1 MYVYNVPLRFQAI
14 AEECAERTALSFGP
28 DRTVSYRELNGT
40 ANRLARWLVQR
51 GLVPGDVVCLSANK
65 SPATFACMLACLKVG
80 APYSLLDPDAPAERL
95 GRIVATLR
103 PKLVAGEA
111 DFLHEASS
119 ATAELAVPSVELGT
133 LTVEG
138 ALEGHDDSNL
148 PHSRA
153 VPGSTPAYVMFTSGS
168 TGFPKGAVMSHANV
182 LALAEWSRETYAF
195 TPNDVLTNVNPLSFD
210 NSVFDFYSA
219 LLTGATLVPF
229 SKDEVRDPGRLVE
242 KAENSGCT
250 SWFSVP
256 SLLLF
261 LQAMK
266 AADGTRLRSVRRFIF
281 GGEGYPKGKLKSL
294 FDAYSSTSR
303 LFNVYGPTECT
314 CICSSYAISAVD
326 FEDLDGL
333 PPLGAIADNFG
344 FLILDD
350 SSPVPA
356 GEPGE
361 LCLLGP
367 NVGMGYF
374 NDPQRTAASF
384 VQNPLNRHFRELMYR
399 TGDLVRMN
407 LADGKLHILGR
418 KDRQVKHMGYR
429 IELEEIEA
437 ALHRL
442 DYVAE
447 GAALHGRAGS
457 RSRLV
462 AVVASRGA
470 VSDETLRADLRRILP
485 EYMIPSELHRVDA
498 LPKNLNGKVD
508 ARALAEK
515 YLGSKPEQGGN
526 E

>member
-1 MYVYNVPLRFQAI
+1 MYLYNVALRFQAI
-14 AEECAERTALSFGP
+14 AEECAERTALWFGP
-28 DRTVSYRELNGT
+28 DRGVSYRELNST
-40 ANRLARWLVQR
+40 ANRLARWLIQR
-51 GLVPGDVVCLSANK
+51 GLVPGDVVCLSATK

-80 APYSLLDPDAPAERL
+80 AAYSLLDPDAPTERL
-95 GRIVATLR
+95 GRILATVQPR
-103 PKLVAGEA
+103 LVVGEP
-111 DFLHEASS
+111 DFLHRTSAAS
-119 ATAELAVPSVELGT
+119 AELFVPSVES
-133 LTVEG
+133 G
-138 ALEGHDDSNL
+138 ALCLDGLLAGLDDTNL
-148 PHSRA
+148 PHSRT

-182 LALAEWSRETYAF
+182 LCLAEWSRETYAF
-195 TPNDVLTNVNPLSFD
+195 NPNDVLTNVNPLSFD

-219 LLTGATLVPF
+219 LLTGAALVPF
-229 SKDEVRDPGRLVE
+229 SKEEVRDPGRLVE
-242 KAENSGCT
+242 KAETAGCT

-266 AADGTRLRSVRRFIF
+266 AADGTRLRCVRRFIF
-281 GGEGYPKGKLKSL
+281 GGEGYPKGKLRSL
-294 FDAYSSTSR
+294 SDAYSDTSR

-314 CICSSYAISAVD
+314 CICSSYAISDAD
-326 FEDLDGL
+326 FVDLDGL

-344 FLILDD
+344 FLILDEG
-350 SSPVPA
+350 SAVA
-356 GEPGE
+356 VGEPGE

-367 NVGMGYF
+367 NVGMGYI

-384 VQNPLNRHFRELMYR
+384 VQNPFNRRFREIMYR
-399 TGDLVRMN
+399 TGDLVRLN
-407 LADGKLHILGR
+407 PADGKLHILGR

-462 AVVASRGA
+462 AVVASRSA
-470 VSDETLRADLRRILP
+470 VSDDALRADLRRILP
-485 EYMIPSELHRVDA
+485 EYMIPSEFHRVDA

-515 YLGSKPEQGGN
+515 YLGSKPERGGS